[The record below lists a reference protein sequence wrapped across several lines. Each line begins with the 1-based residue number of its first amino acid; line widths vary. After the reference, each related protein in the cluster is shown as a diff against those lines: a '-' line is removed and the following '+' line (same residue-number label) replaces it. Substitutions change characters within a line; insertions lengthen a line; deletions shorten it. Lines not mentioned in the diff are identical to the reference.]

1 MKKIEGKIRYDL
13 VPRGTMRAIAE
24 VFTFVAEAD
33 KYADDD
39 WQEHWGQDDGKRTL
53 QKKHYYGAV
62 QRHLDSWWM
71 RLEDEDAESRLH
83 PLKHV
88 LTNVAILLWLETH

>member
-1 MKKIEGKIRYDL
+1 MKDINGKLRYDL
-13 VPRGTMRAIAE
+13 VPHGAARAIAE
-24 VFTFVAEAD
+24 VFTWIAGVG
-33 KYADDD
+33 KYKDND
-39 WQEHWGQDDGKRTL
+39 WQEPWDDDPDKVK
-53 QKKHYYGAV
+53 QKAHYYGAV